1 MYMIYIYTYIHTYI
15 HTYSAYMAETSISR
29 VFRVFGWT
37 SKRAL
42 ALRQRDVALEGTE
55 TIDFGH
61 VLA

>member
-1 MYMIYIYTYIHTYI
+1 MYMIYIYIYI

-42 ALRQRDVALEGTE
+42 AFRQRDVAVEGME